1 MDASKW
7 KLLFIDWLQGVMKA
21 STRMIGNRQV
31 KTMFRGMSLV
41 YVNILTRRIEEETGE
56 DLMLSCSSLK
66 EAAEK
71 IKQLEL
77 KADLASHDDVKVN
90 KVNSD
95 GIEVIYHNCIYG
107 DFCNEALGQ
116 LLSTGE
122 FNEKSI
128 PCLRLSNYCAAATQ
142 FANIRVP
149 YHLIQ
154 FAPGAI
160 CKGLIQI

>member
-7 KLLFIDWLQGVMKA
+7 KLLFSDWLQGVMRA
-21 STRMIGNRQV
+21 SIRMIGNRQV

-41 YVNILTRRIEEETGE
+41 YVNILTRRLEEETGE

-71 IKQLEL
+71 INQLEI
-77 KADLASHDDVKVN
+77 KADLADSDNVKITEVNHDD
-90 KVNSD
+90 
-95 GIEVIYHNCIYG
+95 IEIVYHNCIYG

-122 FNEKSI
+122 FNEKTI
-128 PCLRLSNYCAAATQ
+128 PCLRLSNYSAAATQ
-142 FANIRVP
+142 FANIRAP
-149 YHLIQ
+149 YHLVQ
-154 FAPGAI
+154 FAPGAV
-160 CKGLIQI
+160 CKGVIQI